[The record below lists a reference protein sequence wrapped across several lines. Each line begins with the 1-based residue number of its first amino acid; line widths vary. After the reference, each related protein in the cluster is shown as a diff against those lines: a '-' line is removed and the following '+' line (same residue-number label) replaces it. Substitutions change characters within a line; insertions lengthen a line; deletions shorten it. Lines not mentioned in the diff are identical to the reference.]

1 MTIKHWPNEEKPR
14 EKLLTHGAENL
25 SDAELLTILINS
37 GTAGMSAIDLAR
49 KLLKD
54 FGSLR
59 AVAEANQK
67 DLCRSKGIGA
77 VCYTRLQ
84 AALEITRRML
94 LESMKQKDTVASPE
108 RARKYL
114 TLKMR
119 NYPYEVFACL
129 FLDNQHRV
137 IAFEELFRGTIDGAS
152 VHPREVVKRTLHHN
166 AAAVIL
172 VHNHPSGSSEPSHA
186 DRNITKELKSAL
198 ALIDVRILDHFVVG
212 EKITSFTESNLL

>member
-1 MTIKHWPNEEKPR
+1 MTIKHWPHKERPR
-14 EKLLTHGAENL
+14 EKLLAHGVENL
-25 SDAELLTILINS
+25 SDAELLAILINS
-37 GTAGMSAIDLAR
+37 GSCGISAIDIAR
-49 KLLKD
+49 QLLKD
-54 FGSLR
+54 FGNLR
-59 AVAEANQK
+59 AIAKANKK
-67 DLCRSKGIGA
+67 DLCRTKGIGD
-77 VCYTRLQ
+77 VCYTRLH

-94 LESMKQKDTVASPE
+94 LESMKKKDTVASPD

-119 NYPYEVFACL
+119 NYSYEVFACL

-152 VHPREVVKRTLHHN
+152 VHPREVVKRTLHYN

-186 DRNITKELKSAL
+186 DRHITEELKNAL

-212 EKITSFTESNLL
+212 EKVTSFTESNLL

>member
-1 MTIKHWPNEEKPR
+1 MTIKHWPSKERPR
-14 EKLLTHGAENL
+14 EKLLSYGAENL
-25 SDAELLTILINS
+25 SDAELLAIFLNS
-37 GTAGMSAIDLAR
+37 GTCGMSAIDLAR
-49 KLLKD
+49 RLLKD
-54 FGSLR
+54 FGGLR
-59 AVAEANQK
+59 AVVETGRK
-67 DLCRSKGIGA
+67 ELCLHKGVGD

-84 AALEITRRML
+84 AALEIIRRTLMEPMKKKDML
-94 LESMKQKDTVASPE
+94 ASPE
-108 RARKYL
+108 RVRKYL

-119 NYPYEVFACL
+119 SYSYEVFACL

-172 VHNHPSGSSEPSHA
+172 VHNHPSGFSEPSHA
-186 DRNITKELKSAL
+186 DRHITEELKNAL

>member
-1 MTIKHWPNEEKPR
+1 MTIKHWPDKERPR
-14 EKLLTHGAENL
+14 EKLLAYGVENL
-25 SDAELLTILINS
+25 SDAELLAILINS
-37 GTAGMSAIDLAR
+37 GTSGISAIDLAR
-49 KLLKD
+49 QLLKN

-59 AVAEANQK
+59 AIAKANKK
-67 DLCRSKGIGA
+67 DLCRNKGIGDVYYA
-77 VCYTRLQ
+77 RLQ

-94 LESMKQKDTVASPE
+94 LESMKKKDTVASPD

-119 NYPYEVFACL
+119 NYSYEVFACL

-166 AAAVIL
+166 AAAVC
-172 VHNHPSGSSEPSHA
+172 GSIA
-186 DRNITKELKSAL
+186 R
-198 ALIDVRILDHFVVG
+198 
-212 EKITSFTESNLL
+212 

>member
-1 MTIKHWPNEEKPR
+1 MTIKNWPNEEKPR
-14 EKLLTHGAENL
+14 EKLLSHGAENL

-94 LESMKQKDTVASPE
+94 LESMKKKDTVASPG